1 MAKRKLAGAKK
12 PAAKPQT
19 SVQITGNQQGSKLEN
34 VPARAPRLLI
44 EDEDEDNEDGD
55 EEGYIDD
62 EAEEAEDDELE
73 YESDLDEY
81 DDEDDVSEKF
91 EGLLDGAISDSESE
105 DEASDDASEGD
116 GEEDDADANEE
127 ALHFGEDD
135 ENEEHEDEAE
145 VIKNSVS
152 DDDEEDEYLSKYSA
166 ASEAESL
173 SSISSDQDDSRIAYY
188 TAGADGGPRPIY
200 HEIDPHYS
208 SDDSDLEDMNTIG
221 NVPLS
226 AYDEYPHIGYDING
240 KRIMRPATGS
250 ALDSLLDS
258 IEVPEGWTGL
268 IDKESGADL
277 KLTKDELELVKKIQL
292 GENAGDVNPYENT
305 IEWFSSKTEI
315 MALSAAPEP
324 KRRFVPSRHEAKRI
338 MKIVKAIREGR
349 IVPNKPKVRP
359 EQMVYDLW
367 ADDLQEQQPHVM
379 HIPAPKLAKPTNDES
394 YNPPEEYLP
403 SEEEI
408 NAWNETD
415 AMDRERDY
423 LPRKYSSLRTVPRY
437 EDFVRERFERSLDLY
452 LAPRVRKNK
461 LNIDPD
467 SLLPKLPSPQDLRP
481 FPIKCSVTYRGHK
494 GRVRAVS
501 IDSSGL
507 WLATGGDD
515 GTVRIWE
522 VLTGREIWKATVGDD
537 DEAVQSVEWN
547 PVKDSGILAVSAGEK
562 IFLCLP
568 PIFDDET
575 EVAGQELL
583 AAGWGYAAQPAPVE
597 HINKEQQCKWIKP
610 STKLASQGVDVV
622 IVCRKTV
629 KQIAWHRRGDYFTGV
644 SPEGANMAVLVHQV
658 SKHNTQS
665 PFRKSKGIIQRAQFH
680 PFKPMLYVAT
690 QRYVRIYD
698 LSTQSLTKALQ
709 PGARWLSSFDIHPQ
723 GDNVI
728 TGSYDKRVTWH
739 DLDLSTKPYRTLRYH
754 TRAVRDVRFHTR
766 LPLFCSA
773 SDDGYINVFHGTV
786 YDDLLRNPLLVP
798 LKVLKGHTVVQSLGV
813 LKVAWHPKE
822 AWLFSVGADGTAKLW
837 TS

>member
-1 MAKRKLAGAKK
+1 MAKRKLTREKISEAK
-12 PAAKPQT
+12 
-19 SVQITGNQQGSKLEN
+19 VQVSGPSKGNQKSGKPVQAIGSY
-34 VPARAPRLLI
+34 PQHMDDAYSHDD
-44 EDEDEDNEDGD
+44 DEDEYVD
-55 EEGYIDD
+55 EAV
-62 EAEEAEDDELE
+62 EAEENESEDQSE
-73 YESDLDEY
+73 LDEY
-81 DDEDDVSEKF
+81 DDEEGASDQFD
-91 EGLLDGAISDSESE
+91 GLLDGAISESESE
-105 DEASDDASEGD
+105 DEAGDEVSEYDEESDAGDAAPEFGD
-116 GEEDDADANEE
+116 
-127 ALHFGEDD
+127 DD
-135 ENEEHEDEAE
+135 ESQEHEDLAE
-145 VIKNSVS
+145 VITNSLS
-152 DDDEEDEYLSKYSA
+152 DDEDEDEYLSKYSA
-166 ASEAESL
+166 ASEAESQ
-173 SSISSDQDDSRIAYY
+173 SSVSSDLDDSGIAYY
-188 TAGADGGPRPIY
+188 TTGADGKPRPIY

-208 SDDSDLEDMNTIG
+208 SDDSDIEDTNTIG

-240 KRIMRPATGS
+240 KRIMRPAAGT

-277 KLTKDELELVKKIQL
+277 NLTKEELELVKKIQL
-292 GENAGDVNPYENT
+292 GEDAGNVNPYETT
-305 IEWFSSKTEI
+305 IEWFSSKIEV
-315 MALSAAPEP
+315 MPLSAAPEP
-324 KRRFVPSRHEAKRI
+324 KRRFVPSKHEARRV
-338 MKIVKAIREGR
+338 MKMVKAIRDGR
-349 IVPNKPKVRP
+349 IVPNKPKIRP
-359 EQMVYDLW
+359 EDELPTYDLW
-367 ADDLQEQQPHVM
+367 ADDLQDLQPHVM
-379 HIPAPKLAKPTNDES
+379 HIPAPKMAKPTNDES

-403 SEEEI
+403 SQEEV
-408 NAWNETD
+408 NAWNKMD
-415 AMDRERDY
+415 PADREKNY
-423 LPRKYSSLRTVPRY
+423 IPQKFSSLRTVPRY

-452 LAPRVRKNK
+452 LAPRVRKSK

-467 SLLPKLPSPQDLRP
+467 SLLPKLPSPRDLRP

-501 IDSSGL
+501 IDPSGL

-515 GTVRIWE
+515 ATVRIWE
-522 VLTGREIWKATVGDD
+522 VLTGREIWRANIGDD
-537 DEAVQSVEWN
+537 DEAVQSVEWSPAKN
-547 PVKDSGILAVSAGEK
+547 CGILAASAGEK

-568 PIFDDET
+568 PIFDEET
-575 EVAGQELL
+575 EVIGQELL
-583 AAGWGYAAQPAPVE
+583 AAGWGYAAHAEQ
-597 HINKEQQCKWIKP
+597 INKEQPCKWIKP
-610 STKLASQGVDVV
+610 STNLVSEGVDVV
-622 IVCRKTV
+622 ILCRQTV
-629 KQIAWHRRGDYFTGV
+629 KQIAWHRRGDYFTSV
-644 SPEGANMAVLVHQV
+644 SPEAANMAVLVHQI

-665 PFRKSKGIIQRAQFH
+665 PFRKSKGIVQRAQFH

-709 PGARWLSSFDIHPQ
+709 PGARWLSSFDIHPR

-739 DLDLSTKPYRTLRYH
+739 DLDLSIKPYRTLRYH
-754 TRAVRDVRFHTR
+754 TRAVRDVRFHSH

-813 LKVAWHPKE
+813 LKVEWHPKE
-822 AWLFSVGADGTAKLW
+822 AWLFSAGADGTAKLW